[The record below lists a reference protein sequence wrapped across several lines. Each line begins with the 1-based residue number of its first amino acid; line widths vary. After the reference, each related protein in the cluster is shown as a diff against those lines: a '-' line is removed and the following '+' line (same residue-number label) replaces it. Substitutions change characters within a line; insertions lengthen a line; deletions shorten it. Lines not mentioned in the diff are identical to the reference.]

1 MKGIGAIFVIISLI
15 LLLGGCGGESPK
27 PTKVPVPPAGKPGV
41 PAKTPPP
48 KVAEVKIEPPPVV
61 TYTYDPKGKT
71 NPFKPLV
78 VEKPE
83 TPPPPKKEVVETKP
97 ALPPEPLTPLEK
109 IELSQLKLVAII
121 WHIREPKAMVE
132 DGTGKG
138 YIIAKGTPIGKN
150 KGTVT
155 QIGATG
161 VVITEKHEVTPGKPS
176 PRDITLKLYG
186 D

>member
-48 KVAEVKIEPPPVV
+48 
-61 TYTYDPKGKT
+61 KT